1 MIRSIL
7 QGFRTPTEADLPP
20 FFVWVVVCLGMD
32 VFGGE
37 RLLLSR
43 EVAHMPTKCV
53 QVDVPKEYLQIDAWL
68 EFCRPSC
75 TGPYWAA

>member
-1 MIRSIL
+1 MCSVGKDRRLS
-7 QGFRTPTEADLPP
+7 FHR
-20 FFVWVVVCLGMD
+20 FM
-32 VFGGE
+32 
-37 RLLLSR
+37 LLLSR

-75 TGPYWAA
+75 AGPYWAA